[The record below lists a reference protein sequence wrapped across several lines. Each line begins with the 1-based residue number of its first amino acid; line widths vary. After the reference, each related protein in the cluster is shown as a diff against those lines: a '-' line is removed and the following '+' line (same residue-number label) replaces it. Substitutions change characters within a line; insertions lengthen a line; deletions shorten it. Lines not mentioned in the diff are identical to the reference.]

1 MLFVEYVVKGF
12 QIVGADEVNV
22 LFDEKAFE
30 LWSIRCA
37 PPTEKFP
44 FIMSLLDY
52 VAHLLQ
58 LVGWNRSLMTG
69 IISDEMCCPKSLI
82 CPSRKI

>member
-30 LWSIRCA
+30 LWSIGCA

-58 LVGWNRSLMTG
+58 LVGWNRFIAFLCEEFAVVVA
-69 IISDEMCCPKSLI
+69 DD
-82 CPSRKI
+82 RHH